1 MLASWML
8 IWYGVPHEGVM
19 ERILFRYRSQHLD
32 KEAIAFI
39 RGVIARHYEKGR
51 SYIARAIC
59 EAWSWRQPN
68 GKLKEYPARD
78 MLLRL
83 EERGLICLPPRLYSK
98 NNAVVRTYDQVP
110 LFTDTALHRFRFRLP
125 LPSFHLSQ
133 PVVVTGGITWF
144 IITIIWGIPGWLVS
158 I

>member
-1 MLASWML
+1 MPASWML

-19 ERILFRYRSQHLD
+19 DRVLFQYRSQHLD
-32 KEAIAFI
+32 EEAIAFI

-110 LFTDTALHRFRFRLP
+110 LFTDTALTGSVSDYP
-125 LPSFHLSQ
+125 LPSFHLVSAGSSYRWDYLVHHLSGASQ
-133 PVVVTGGITWF
+133 AGR
-144 IITIIWGIPGWLVS
+144 
-158 I
+158 